1 MFNLDESQQ
10 KRVAKPPTHVDEE
23 PHFFTKWKM
32 IHNIELKNFE
42 YSEDG
47 KLYKDENDLYKEFT
61 NLKEADKKDLFEFV
75 SRRNK

>member
-1 MFNLDESQQ
+1 MTQFIWQNQ
-10 KRVAKPPTHVDEE
+10 
-23 PHFFTKWKM
+23 
-32 IHNIELKNFE
+32 NFE